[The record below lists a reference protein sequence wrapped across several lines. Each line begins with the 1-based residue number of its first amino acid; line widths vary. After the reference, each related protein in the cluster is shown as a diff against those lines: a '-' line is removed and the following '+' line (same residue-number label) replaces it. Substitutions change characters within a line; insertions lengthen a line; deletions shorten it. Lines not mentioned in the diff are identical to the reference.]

1 MTRLTSLSLKDLNL
15 DGQLRTVQSTYLSI
29 IAINI
34 CRVLAHLSFS
44 SLTTDIHIADLEQCK
59 CCARIPMSASR
70 KLHLTVA
77 GILERRLWAGTSRA
91 ILTSSPNRPLMRDAA
106 SGSLGSKT
114 PFAAIWMNGR
124 LSPIPK
130 VEPWIGDPR
139 LRALRLWHGAFNVK
153 VVDSFGTGFI
163 GV

>member
-1 MTRLTSLSLKDLNL
+1 
-15 DGQLRTVQSTYLSI
+15 
-29 IAINI
+29 
-34 CRVLAHLSFS
+34 
-44 SLTTDIHIADLEQCK
+44 
-59 CCARIPMSASR
+59 
-70 KLHLTVA
+70 
-77 GILERRLWAGTSRA
+77 
-91 ILTSSPNRPLMRDAA
+91 MRDAA